1 MTLKD
6 RLTNDLKESMKKK
19 ELVRKSVITLIRAD
33 IKQYEVDNRVELDDE
48 KILTLIAKQMKQ
60 RKDALEEFK
69 KADRTDLIEQTN
81 EEIQILSLYLP
92 EQLDDDEL
100 EEIVRKVVDDV
111 GATSMKDMGK
121 IMGKAMPLVNGRAD
135 GKRINEMVKK
145 ILG

>member
-6 RLTNDLKESMKKK
+6 RLTNDLKESMKNK
-19 ELVRKSVITLIRAD
+19 ETVRKSVITLIRAD
-33 IKQYEVDNRVELDDE
+33 IKQYEVDNRVELDDD

-81 EEIQILSLYLP
+81 EEIKVLSFYLP
-92 EQLDDDEL
+92 EQLTDDEL
-100 EEIVRKVVDDV
+100 EEIVKKVVAEV
-111 GATSMKDMGK
+111 GATSMKDMGV
-121 IMGKAMPLVNGRAD
+121 IMGKVMPLVSGRAD
-135 GKRINEMVKK
+135 GKRINAMVKK

>member
-1 MTLKD
+1 M
-6 RLTNDLKESMKKK
+6 RW
-19 ELVRKSVITLIRAD
+19 KSL
-33 IKQYEVDNRVELDDE
+33 
-48 KILTLIAKQMKQ
+48 
-60 RKDALEEFK
+60 K

-92 EQLDDDEL
+92 EQLGDDEL
-100 EEIVRKVVDDV
+100 EEIVRKVVDEV

>member
-92 EQLDDDEL
+92 EQLGDDEL
-100 EEIVRKVVDDV
+100 EEIVRKVVDEV